1 MVPET
6 LASLNAA
13 AQHATFVAA
22 LTASSTLAFEAAM
35 RGYAGSSIDKLLR
48 WATGADEPRKA
59 PPVVRDQVNVALA
72 HTRQSR
78 READELVH
86 RQYLSRGYRCEGS
99 KAADNPPSLDRPS
112 HVIVARRDDRA
123 VGTITLGLDS
133 PAGLLVE
140 EANRQPIVGARAEG
154 KRLGEVVRLA
164 VDDVTSSSSKAV
176 LAALFNAAHGL
187 MVLHRLDDTY
197 IEVNPR
203 HVPFYRRALC
213 FEVAGEPSVC
223 PRVGAPSVLLRLP
236 VRKLSHKISQL
247 EGALASFP
255 AS

>member
-1 MVPET
+1 MGPESLAT
-6 LASLNAA
+6 LQAA
-13 AQHATFVAA
+13 AQQATFVAA

-35 RGYAGSSIDKLLR
+35 RGYAGSSIEKFLR
-48 WATGADEPRKA
+48 WATGEDEPPAQPR
-59 PPVVRDQVNVALA
+59 PLRVDVAFA
-72 HTRQSR
+72 YTRQAM
-78 READELVH
+78 READELVQ
-86 RQYLSRGYRCEGS
+86 RQYLSRGYRVEENGAS
-99 KAADNPPSLDRPS
+99 DDSTSRARPK
-112 HVIVARRDDRA
+112 HVIVARRGSET

-140 EANRQPIVGARAEG
+140 ESNREPIEAARADG

-164 VDDVTSSSSKAV
+164 VSDPGSTRSKPV
-176 LAALFNAAHGL
+176 LASLFNAAHGL
-187 MVLHRLDDTY
+187 MVLHKLDDTY

-213 FEVAGEPSVC
+213 FQVAGEPSVC

-236 VRKLSHKISQL
+236 VRDLSDKISQL

-255 AS
+255 TS

>member
-1 MVPET
+1 MAPET
-6 LASLNAA
+6 LASLQAA
-13 AQHATFVAA
+13 AQHTTFVAA

-35 RGYAGSSIDKLLR
+35 RGYAGSSIEKFVR
-48 WATGADEPRKA
+48 WATGDDEPRA
-59 PPVVRDQVNVALA
+59 QSRTVRDRVYVAFA
-72 HTRQSR
+72 HTRQTL
-78 READELVH
+78 READELVQ
-86 RQYLSRGYRCEGS
+86 RQYLSRGYRVEGNE
-99 KAADNPPSLDRPS
+99 AADNSPAPNRPR
-112 HVIVARRDDRA
+112 HVILARRSGQV

-140 EANRQPIVGARAEG
+140 ESNRQPIEAARAEG

-164 VDDVTSSSSKAV
+164 VDDAASSRSKAV
-176 LAALFNAAHGL
+176 LASLFNAAHGL

-213 FEVAGEPSVC
+213 FKVAGEPSVC
-223 PRVGAPSVLLRLP
+223 PRVGAPSVLLQLP
-236 VRKLSHKISQL
+236 VNELSQKISQL

-255 AS
+255 TS